1 MNNIAI
7 IIPSRL
13 HAKRLPNKPL
23 KLINNKEMILHVQ
36 ETALKANIGE
46 VFVATPD
53 QEIHDLV
60 EKNGGNSVLT
70 SNKHETGTD
79 RMYEV
84 FEKKLGS
91 KPDLII
97 NFQGDMPNF
106 NPSAITNLSNHM
118 KKNLCDL
125 GTLASNLKKEEE
137 KDLNAVKVS
146 VSKKLEKN
154 SFSRAL
160 DFFRISNSP
169 ISQPTYHHVG
179 IYAFTK
185 EALLRYVT
193 LERSKNELKRNLEQ
207 LRALENNMKI
217 DVGYIAESPLS
228 VDNEED
234 LKKIKKM
241 MEKNA

>member
-1 MNNIAI
+1 M
-7 IIPSRL
+7 
-13 HAKRLPNKPL
+13 
-23 KLINNKEMILHVQ
+23 
-36 ETALKANIGE
+36 
-46 VFVATPD
+46 
-53 QEIHDLV
+53 
-60 EKNGGNSVLT
+60 
-70 SNKHETGTD
+70 
-79 RMYEV
+79 
-84 FEKKLGS
+84 
-91 KPDLII
+91 
-97 NFQGDMPNF
+97 
-106 NPSAITNLSNHM
+106 
-118 KKNLCDL
+118 
-125 GTLASNLKKEEE
+125 
-137 KDLNAVKVS
+137 KVS